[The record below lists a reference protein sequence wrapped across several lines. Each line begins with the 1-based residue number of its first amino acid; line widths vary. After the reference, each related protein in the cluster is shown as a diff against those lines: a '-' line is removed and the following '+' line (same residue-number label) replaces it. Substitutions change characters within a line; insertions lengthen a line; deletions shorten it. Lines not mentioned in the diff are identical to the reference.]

1 MKSTKLLLVLAIG
14 MLMTSCTTTV
24 QSTLYR
30 YDENTA
36 RYITPAMQP
45 TYITPTIADLDI
57 SSTKVV
63 ESETYEN
70 TLTNNDITN
79 IEHSPTIEYWKNLT
93 VSKVVQKY
101 NADVIV
107 APIFDVKTSDDFLT
121 VTVTVTGYPATF
133 KNFRKVTN
141 DDAPAMRIYGI
152 EIATPEI
159 ILPTK

>member
-30 YDENTA
+30 YDENT
-36 RYITPAMQP
+36 
-45 TYITPTIADLDI
+45 
-57 SSTKVV
+57 
-63 ESETYEN
+63 
-70 TLTNNDITN
+70 LTSNDITN

-141 DDAPAMRIYGI
+141 DDAPAMRVYGI
-152 EIATPEI
+152 EIEAPEI